1 MHNSRVPAL
10 DPEEHPRKQP
20 AAGRGPVGRLR
31 NQLSCLGPSF
41 PVGRWESN
49 PRQPRGVEGGVVTGG
64 WWGKQTTS
72 GAQQALAQCSQRDP
86 EPHQSHAGCATGQ
99 QSWEPQG
106 LCSLGPYTVTS
117 EPEYL
122 SPKWRTGLTELSC
135 HSLQSQPQLGGRGAL
150 PSSIRHPSCST
161 PVLPDSQWDPNGAP
175 TICRPL
181 HPCFFSTPGGTVQGC
196 VTLGK
201 SQALRACVPSGACR
215 H

>member
-1 MHNSRVPAL
+1 MPAL

-49 PRQPRGVEGGVVTGG
+49 PRQPRGVVVGE

-117 EPEYL
+117 EPAYL

-135 HSLQSQPQLGGRGAL
+135 HSLQSQPQLGGRGAFL
-150 PSSIRHPSCST
+150 PPSDTPLAPLQSYLTPSGTPTGRPPSADPCIHVSSQP
-161 PVLPDSQWDPNGAP
+161 
-175 TICRPL
+175 
-181 HPCFFSTPGGTVQGC
+181 PGGQC
-196 VTLGK
+196 
-201 SQALRACVPSGACR
+201 RAV
-215 H
+215 